1 MMDLKNVQ
9 IGFKM
14 SQKSSRQA
22 GRQARRK
29 AERRKK
35 TDDIKRAKT
44 MKNEETKPGIKV
56 IRKKIDKLD
65 RDQAVWEEGSGG

>member
-1 MMDLKNVQ
+1 
-9 IGFKM
+9 M

-65 RDQAVWEEGSGG
+65 RD